1 MQERFRKS
9 LHPRFEETQCCI
21 LLDKNTT
28 RNRIMKE
35 NVDMMINMR
44 IMANNINTE
53 VSNDEKE
60 DDLMMIIMMITM
72 MMCMM
77 ASPSVCTSFRV

>member
-1 MQERFRKS
+1 
-9 LHPRFEETQCCI
+9 
-21 LLDKNTT
+21 
-28 RNRIMKE
+28 MKE